1 MGSKFNGVR
10 NIVGRPTGSPNVATA
25 ELRKKMNDLI
35 ENNLDKMQSD
45 LDELEPKDRLRI
57 IIDMAKFVL
66 PNLKSID
73 ILENDIQ
80 PNVIINLGR
89 GTKPE

>member
-45 LDELEPKDRLRI
+45 LNELEPKDRLRI

-73 ILENDIQ
+73 ILENDDRSPI
-80 PNVIINLGR
+80 IINLGR